1 MRLNSRF
8 WYLLSILFFVAAVW
22 FWLKG
27 DEERARRQ
35 AGRGSAAAREAGPLT
50 NRMVKAPAGGT
61 NASLVKSGSVSG
73 GNQATGGVE
82 TKPSASG
89 PQGRFPYRLSNTEQP
104 LSKLGRSDTAIL
116 LDNAFIETASER
128 PVEVPEHLRAKGEPG
143 SYLVQSRHALDNAF
157 YGSLREAGAE
167 FVSYI
172 PNNAALVRV
181 SAAGASQLAGLSGV
195 QAVLA
200 YEPYYK
206 LAQPL
211 LALAVEKQSVPPNSP
226 LNVTLFAGAKE
237 EVSGALR
244 DLGAAVIGEERT
256 PFGPLL
262 RIEAAP
268 DSLAAMAQLRG
279 VQRIEYARG
288 RGLLNDRSRVRLQVS
303 ADPVAPTNYLDLT
316 GTNVMLNINDSGVDA
331 TNVGLV
337 GRVFTTDTNTFTLVD
352 VEGHGTHVAGTLIGN
367 GVQSDTARDSN
378 SKPPSG
384 SVTNADF
391 RGMAPGA
398 SLFVLPIDLRIGPLI
413 SDTYLQE
420 TAASNNFIVL
430 GRTNA
435 VISNNSW
442 SYVNAFEYDAA
453 CASYD
458 AAVRDALPERS
469 GSQPILYVFA
479 AGNSGFGSTNG
490 TVGEPDSI
498 LAPATAKNV
507 ITVGAIESSRN
518 ITNETVINGE
528 TNQLFLGFTDSDN
541 EVASFSSRGNVGIGT
556 EGDFGRFKPD
566 VVAPGTFVVSTRSS
580 RWRDPEP
587 SLSYDVNTIINQ
599 FVRTNA
605 TNLYSLF
612 VPPEA
617 IQLEIRVQRNGAS
630 PNPMPPLLIY

>member
-1 MRLNSRF
+1 MRFNSRF

-35 AGRGSAAAREAGPLT
+35 AGRGSAAAQKAGPLA
-50 NRMVKAPAGGT
+50 NRLVQAAAGGT
-61 NASLVKSGSVSG
+61 NRSATSGTAGSVSG

-116 LDNAFIETASER
+116 LDNAFIETTSQR
-128 PVEVPEHLRAKGEPG
+128 PVEVPEHLRAKGDPG
-143 SYLVQSRHALDNAF
+143 SYLVQSRHALDKAF

-181 SAAGASQLAGLSGV
+181 SAAGASQLAGLSGI

-211 LALAVEKQSVPPNSP
+211 LALAVEKQSLPLNSP
-226 LNVTLFAGAKE
+226 LNVTLFAGEKE

-244 DLGAAVIGEERT
+244 DLGAAVIREERT

-262 RIEAAP
+262 TIEAQP
-268 DSLAAMAQLRG
+268 DSLPALAQLPG
-279 VQRIEYARG
+279 VQRIEYASG
-288 RGLLNDRSRVRLQVS
+288 RGWLNDRSRARLHVS
-303 ADPVAPTNYLDLT
+303 ADTVVPTNYLDLT

-331 TNVGLV
+331 TNSGLV
-337 GRVFTTDTNTFTLVD
+337 GRVFTTDTNSFTLVD
-352 VEGHGTHVAGTLIGN
+352 VVGHGTHVAGTISGN
-367 GVQSDTARDSN
+367 GRQSDTARDSN

-391 RGMAPGA
+391 RGMAPAA

-458 AAVRDALPERS
+458 AAVRDALPERP

-498 LAPATAKNV
+498 QAPATAKNV
-507 ITVGAIESSRN
+507 ITVGAIESLRY
-518 ITNETVINGE
+518 ITNETVSNGE

-541 EVASFSSRGNVGIGT
+541 EVASFSGRGNVGI
-556 EGDFGRFKPD
+556 
-566 VVAPGTFVVSTRSS
+566 
-580 RWRDPEP
+580 
-587 SLSYDVNTIINQ
+587 
-599 FVRTNA
+599 
-605 TNLYSLF
+605 
-612 VPPEA
+612 
-617 IQLEIRVQRNGAS
+617 
-630 PNPMPPLLIY
+630 